1 MEPIRLGIV
10 GPGLIWENRHR
21 PTLIQLSRLFTITA
35 FSATSEAS
43 RLKVERDYPGA
54 PFFRDY
60 HELAAWPGIDAV
72 VALTPIPFNAPVA
85 IAAMRAGKDVFLE
98 KPMARTFAEGQD
110 VVRVARETGR
120 RVLILEQSGYRNQAT
135 LISRVLQAG
144 QIGDLVMFERVAHS
158 RYDAEKHSVRGYG
171 TTEWRIHPDFPLGTL
186 FDGGHHIIADL
197 STVFGIPQAVTAY
210 GRNLR
215 PEYGEYD
222 HVLMMIEYATGL
234 RGVLSHSDYMGGTQ
248 NHYIVRGSRGLIV
261 VERERLIVEGIE
273 GDRQIIEVPPEDVYI
288 VMWTALAQA
297 MQRGEEPP
305 YTLEHGWQELRTLLA
320 VARSIDE
327 GRKTSLAEME
337 S

>member
-21 PTLIQLSRLFTITA
+21 PTLTQLQDIYTITA

-43 RLKVERDYPGA
+43 RRKVERDYPDL
-54 PFFRDY
+54 PFFTDY
-60 HELAAWPGIDAV
+60 RELAAWPGIDAIV
-72 VALTPIPFNAPVA
+72 VLTPIPLNAPVA

-98 KPMARTFAEGQD
+98 KPMARTFEEGRE

-144 QIGDLVMFERVAHS
+144 EIGDLVIYERVAHS
-158 RYDAEKHSVRGYG
+158 RYDAGRHSVRGYG
-171 TTEWRIHPDFPLGTL
+171 TTAWRIHPEFPLGTL
-186 FDGGHHIIADL
+186 FDGGHHVLADF

-210 GRNLR
+210 GRQLR
-215 PEYGEYD
+215 PEYGDYD
-222 HVLMMIEYATGL
+222 HVLVVMEYANGM

-248 NHYIVRGSRGLIV
+248 NHYHIRGSQGLVV
-261 VERERLIVEGIE
+261 VEREQLTIESIE
-273 GDRQIIEVPPEDVYI
+273 GKRRSVEVPAEDVYV
-288 VMWTALAQA
+288 VMWTAMAGAL
-297 MQRGEEPP
+297 QREEEPP
-305 YTLEHGWQELRTLLA
+305 YTLEHGWQELKTLLA
-320 VARSIDE
+320 IARSIEE
-327 GRKTSLAEME
+327 GRKVTLEEMQ